1 MSRGLKP
8 LLECIW
14 SRRGGSQK
22 LKEQLLS
29 PCYKW
34 ASEPQ
39 RNEPVRVAE
48 DFYSR
53 YKNLTVK
60 F

>member
-1 MSRGLKP
+1 M
-8 LLECIW
+8 CIW
-14 SRRGGSQK
+14 SRREGSQK
-22 LKEQLLS
+22 PKEQLLS

-34 ASEPQ
+34 AGEPQ
-39 RNEPVRVAE
+39 RKEPVRVAE

-53 YKNLTVK
+53 YINLAVK